1 MAKEKTKTTT
11 QSLRDYWMARLEEED
26 KAHKDER
33 DVAQKVIDRY
43 RDDKRKDGS
52 RFNILWSNVQVLKG
66 ALYQATPKPD
76 VRRRFLDQDKVSRE
90 TAAVIE
96 RSISYSVDAYDF
108 DGNAT
113 RVLDDYLLPGY
124 GQARVRYK
132 PYFHKVEPFAAP
144 PDEDEEPEGLD
155 EMGEPYVMR
164 DEQLAYEEVTCE
176 SVQWDC
182 FRWEPGK
189 GKWED
194 VNWCC
199 IDHYLDRAS
208 LKEQFGDTGK
218 KVAFTHGPKNDDKGN
233 NEKNLALV
241 HEIFDKRKRKI
252 IVVSP
257 GYKDGTIAEYDDP
270 LNLSGFYPFPKP
282 LFATQTAG
290 NLMPIPDFHFY
301 QDQADELDNV
311 NERIDRLVNMLK
323 VRGVYDASFD
333 ELVNV
338 LQNDDGKLTPVKDFA
353 ARFGDGRDLEKV
365 IAFMPLEEVARV
377 LVGLYEQREQI
388 KGTIYEITGIS
399 DIVRGQ
405 TVASETLG
413 AQQLK
418 GRFADMR
425 LNTRKTAVNSF
436 FRDLFRIKAEVLSE
450 RFTPDTLRLMTGIQV
465 TPEMDQILKSDV
477 LRAYKIDVETDST
490 MAMDAEDEQR
500 TRVEALTSLTTF
512 MQAAVPA
519 VQAGLV
525 PKELAKELAL
535 FGIRGFKKARP
546 LEDVIERLSGE
557 NQENPDAIKMQLE
570 QANQQIQQMQ
580 QQMQQGAQM
589 IQQLESE
596 AKGKQAEIQEK
607 SAVEREKIQAE
618 SIRHVQS
625 LDNARQ
631 IEAMKLEADAIR
643 RQEEAM
649 WSSQEK
655 EREYQENEK
664 KHESER
670 SEVAEQV
677 STVESALAPSFEA
690 LAQSIASLVQTFS
703 ESNERTLQAIV
714 QVAETAAKPRKLK
727 IGRDGNGNLADV
739 ESYVQ

>member
-1 MAKEKTKTTT
+1 VAKEKTKPAT

-33 DVAQKVIDRY
+33 DNAQKVIDRY
-43 RDDKRKDGS
+43 RDDKRKEGS
-52 RFNILWSNVQVLKG
+52 KFNILWSNVQVLKG

-76 VRRRFLDQDKVSRE
+76 VRRRFLDPDKVSRE
-90 TAAVIE
+90 AAAVIE
-96 RSISYSVDAYDF
+96 RGISFSVDAYDF
-108 DGNAT
+108 DGTAG
-113 RVLDDYLLPGY
+113 RVIDDYLLPGY

-132 PYFHKVEPFAAP
+132 PYFQKVEPFTAP
-144 PDEDEEPEGLD
+144 PDDDEEPEGLD
-155 EMGEPYVMR
+155 EMGEPYVTR
-164 DEQLAYEEVTCE
+164 DEQLVYEEVTCE

-208 LKEQFGDTGK
+208 LKEQFGDVGG
-218 KVAFTHGPKNDDKGN
+218 KVAFTHGPKNDDKGK

-252 IVVSP
+252 IVISP

-311 NERIDRLVNMLK
+311 NERIDSLVDMLK
-323 VRGVYDASFD
+323 VRGVYDASFED
-333 ELVNV
+333 LVNV
-338 LQNDDGKLTPVKDFA
+338 LTTDDGKLTPVKDFA
-353 ARFGDGRDLEKV
+353 ARFGDGRDLESV
-365 IAFMPLEEVARV
+365 IAFMPLEEVAKV

-425 LNTRKTAVNSF
+425 LNTRKTAVNAF
-436 FRDLFRIKAEVLSE
+436 FRDLFRLKAEILAE
-450 RFTPDTLRLMTGIQV
+450 QFTPDTLRLMTGIEV
-465 TPEMDQILKSDV
+465 TPDMDQMLKSDV
-477 LRAYKIDVETDST
+477 LRAYKIDVETEST
-490 MAMDAEDEQR
+490 MAMDAEEEQR
-500 TRVEALTSLTTF
+500 TRVEALTALTTF

-535 FGIRGFKKARP
+535 FAIRGFKKARP

-557 NQENPDAIKMQLE
+557 NQESPEAMKAQLD
-570 QANQQIQQMQ
+570 QATQQVQQMQ
-580 QQMQQGAQM
+580 QQIQQGTAY
-589 IQQLESE
+589 IQQLEQQV
-596 AKGKQAEIQEK
+596 KGKQ
-607 SAVEREKIQAE
+607 VEAQAKAQTETAKIASE
-618 SIRHVQS
+618 ERI
-625 LDNARQ
+625 A
-631 IEAMKLEADAIR
+631 AMED
-643 RQEEAM
+643 
-649 WSSQEK
+649 ST
-655 EREYQENEK
+655 K
-664 KHESER
+664 KY
-670 SEVAEQV
+670 VAELVAKVDLLIANMSAQAAQAK
-677 STVESALAPSFEA
+677 VE
-690 LAQSIASLVQTFS
+690 AQPAQ
-703 ESNERTLQAIV
+703 
-714 QVAETAAKPRKLK
+714 
-727 IGRDGNGNLADV
+727 
-739 ESYVQ
+739 